1 MCQAAAFEPQ
11 VDSQSLASMSLVLA
25 ATAGCAGY
33 WWWSVVPSARRTL
46 AKEKRAGPF
55 NEYLVGL
62 QQDPSSK
69 KVERWFFTD
78 YLRQLERRQ
87 ELARGAAAKRAAAAS
102 PATTVQQLQ
111 QHQQPEELVDQQ
123 QPASS
128 LQQELPQDVYV
139 DKQPSFWSL
148 DNPVLATAALLG
160 AIVLISSVLH

>member
-1 MCQAAAFEPQ
+1 
-11 VDSQSLASMSLVLA
+11 
-25 ATAGCAGY
+25 
-33 WWWSVVPSARRTL
+33 VPSARRTL

-62 QQDPSSK
+62 QQDPGGK

-102 PATTVQQLQ
+102 TATTVQQPQQ
-111 QHQQPEELVDQQ
+111 QHQQPEELVEQQ

-128 LQQELPQDVYV
+128 LQQEPPQDVYV

-148 DNPVLATAALLG
+148 DNPILATAALLG